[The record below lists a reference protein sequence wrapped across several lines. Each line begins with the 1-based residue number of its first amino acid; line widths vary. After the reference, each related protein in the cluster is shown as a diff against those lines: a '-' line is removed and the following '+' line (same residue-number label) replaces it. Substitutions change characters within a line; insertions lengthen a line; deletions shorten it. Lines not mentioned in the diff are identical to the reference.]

1 MKHNEI
7 LSDLRRIIRAVNLE
21 GKRVEKEYGV
31 SIPQYL
37 CLNHLHEA
45 KGFDQELKRQQGS

>member
-1 MKHNEI
+1 MKESHQSI

-21 GKRVEKEYGV
+21 GKRVEREYGV

-37 CLNHLHEA
+37 LA
-45 KGFDQELKRQQGS
+45 